1 MGWGGDWQRGKH
13 WRHGAARAEW
23 QALRKKK
30 RWGLRRRLTTWFLI
44 VSLGSVAL
52 TTWLTNAAVYRAE
65 LELARSF
72 PEIVRFQLPSSP
84 FERQRFVIGVDDP
97 RYRAASEAFRNV
109 TRTAIFA
116 GIGAFLLSGLA
127 AAIVTRR
134 LTRPLLALEQA
145 AGRLER
151 GESGVK
157 LRVPNSRD
165 ELQTV
170 TEAFNRL
177 TEGLERQQAWRKR
190 VVADIAH
197 DLRTPLSVMRSE
209 IEAMQDGVRPLEP
222 ANLEQ
227 LLTEISLLTRMVED
241 LRSLERAEGEFNL
254 QFAPVPLEEL
264 LRDVIGGF
272 ALRADRAG
280 FGVHLEGVPNAL
292 TVRGD
297 ATQLTRL
304 FNNLLEN
311 AFEHSGGTR
320 VTLSALPAGNAV
332 VVTVRD
338 NGRGIADVAR
348 VFERFYRGDD
358 SRTRDLSGQAHSGL
372 GLSIARAIAEA
383 HGGTLTANS
392 DSSGATFELR
402 LPAQTV

>member
-1 MGWGGDWQRGKH
+1 MGWGGDGQRGQ
-13 WRHGAARAEW
+13 WRHWKNSEARAAW
-23 QALRKKK
+23 KARHGKR
-30 RWGLRRRLTTWFLI
+30 RWGLRRRLTTWFLV

-72 PEIVRFQLPSSP
+72 PEIVGVQIPSNP
-84 FERQRFVIGVDDP
+84 FERPRLVIDNP
-97 RYRAASEAFRNV
+97 RYRAAGEAFRNV

-177 TEGLERQQAWRKR
+177 TEGLERQQMWRKR

-197 DLRTPLSVMRSE
+197 DLRTPLAVMRSE
-209 IEAMQDGVRPLEP
+209 IEAMQDGVRPLE
-222 ANLEQ
+222 AGNLEQ
-227 LLTEISLLTRMVED
+227 LLTEISLLTRMVDD

-254 QFAPVPLEEL
+254 RFASVPLEGL

-272 ALRADRAG
+272 QVRADRAG
-280 FGVHLEGVPNAL
+280 FGVHLEG
-292 TVRGD
+292 
-297 ATQLTRL
+297 
-304 FNNLLEN
+304 EI
-311 AFEHSGGTR
+311 
-320 VTLSALPAGNAV
+320 
-332 VVTVRD
+332 
-338 NGRGIADVAR
+338 GR
-348 VFERFYRGDD
+348 
-358 SRTRDLSGQAHSGL
+358 AH
-372 GLSIARAIAEA
+372 
-383 HGGTLTANS
+383 
-392 DSSGATFELR
+392 
-402 LPAQTV
+402 V

>member
-1 MGWGGDWQRGKH
+1 MGWDGDWQRGEWQH
-13 WRHGAARAEW
+13 WKNSQARAEW
-23 QALRKKK
+23 KALHKKR

-65 LELARSF
+65 LELARNF
-72 PEIVRFQLPSSP
+72 PEVLGFQLPSSP
-84 FERQRFVIGVDDP
+84 FDDP
-97 RYRAASEAFRNV
+97 RIVIDDPRFRAARESFKNV
-109 TRTAIFA
+109 TRTAILA
-116 GIGAFLLSGLA
+116 GIGAFLLSGMA

-134 LTRPLLALEQA
+134 LTRPLLALEDA

-177 TEGLERQQAWRKR
+177 TEGLERQQMWRKR

-209 IEAMQDGVRPLEP
+209 IEAMQDGVRPLE
-222 ANLEQ
+222 AGNLEQ

-254 QFAPVPLEEL
+254 QFAPVPLEGL

-272 ALRADRAG
+272 QVRADRAG
-280 FGVHLEGVPNAL
+280 FGVHLESVPNAL
-292 TVRGD
+292 TVRAD

-320 VTLSALPAGNAV
+320 VTISTGLESQAV
-332 VVTVRD
+332 VVRVRD
-338 NGRGIADVAR
+338 NGRGISDPAR

-358 SRTRDLSGQAHSGL
+358 SRTRDPSGKAHSGL

-383 HGGTLTANS
+383 HGGTLTAIQ
-392 DSSGATFELR
+392 DSSGASFELR
-402 LPAQTV
+402 LPAQSV

>member
-13 WRHGAARAEW
+13 WKHSAARAEW
-23 QALRKKK
+23 KALVKKR

-65 LELARSF
+65 LELARNF
-72 PEIVRFQLPSSP
+72 PEIVGFQFPSSP
-84 FERQRFVIGVDDP
+84 FDNPRVVIDDP
-97 RYRAASEAFRNV
+97 RFRAAREAFKNV
-109 TRTAIFA
+109 TRTAFLA

-134 LTRPLLALEQA
+134 LTRPLLALEEA

-151 GESGVK
+151 GESGVR

-165 ELQTV
+165 ELRTV

-177 TEGLERQQAWRKR
+177 TEGLERQQTWRKR

-209 IEAMQDGVRPLEP
+209 IEAMQDGVRPFTP

-254 QFAPVPLEEL
+254 QLASVPLEGL

-272 ALRADRAG
+272 AVRSDRAG
-280 FGVHLEGVPNAL
+280 FGVHLEGVPTAL

-320 VTLSALPAGNAV
+320 VTLSTALEGGTV
-332 VVTVRD
+332 IVRVRD
-338 NGRGIADVAR
+338 NGRGISDLGR
-348 VFERFYRGDD
+348 IFERFYRGDD
-358 SRTRDLSGQAHSGL
+358 SRTRDPSGNAHSGL

-383 HGGTLTANS
+383 HGGTLTAIP

-402 LPAQTV
+402 LPTQTV

>member
-1 MGWGGDWQRGKH
+1 MGWGGDWRRGKP
-13 WRHGAARAEW
+13 WKDAATRAEW
-23 QALRKKK
+23 RELHKK

-72 PEIVRFQLPSSP
+72 PEIVGVQIPSNP
-84 FERQRFVIGVDDP
+84 FERPRFVIDNP
-97 RYRAASEAFRNV
+97 RYRAAGEAFRNV

-134 LTRPLLALEQA
+134 LTRPLLALEAA

-151 GESGVK
+151 GEAGVR

-177 TEGLERQQAWRKR
+177 TEGLERQQTWRKR

-209 IEAMQDGVRPLEP
+209 IEAMQDGVRPFTP

-254 QFAPVPLEEL
+254 QFASVPLEGL
-264 LRDVIGGF
+264 LRDVIGAF
-272 ALRADRAG
+272 QVRSDRAG
-280 FGVHLEGVPNAL
+280 FGLHLESVPAAL
-292 TVRGD
+292 TVRAD

-320 VTLSALPAGNAV
+320 VTISTLKEPHRV
-332 VVTVRD
+332 IVRVRD
-338 NGRGIADVAR
+338 NGRGIGDATRA
-348 VFERFYRGDD
+348 FERFYRGDD
-358 SRTRDLSGQAHSGL
+358 SRTRDPSGKAHSGL

-383 HGGTLTANS
+383 HGGTLTATS

-402 LPAQTV
+402 LPVV